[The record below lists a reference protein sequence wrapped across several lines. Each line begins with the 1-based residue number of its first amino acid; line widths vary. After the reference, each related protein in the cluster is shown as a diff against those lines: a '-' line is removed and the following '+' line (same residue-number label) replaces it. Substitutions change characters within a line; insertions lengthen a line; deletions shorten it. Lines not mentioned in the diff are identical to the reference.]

1 MSNVTRPATYPKL
14 AIAVDLRKWR
24 TWTLSFDQCLPG
36 KELLGDSIHQQGED
50 IEDMYSTL
58 PK

>member
-1 MSNVTRPATYPKL
+1 M
-14 AIAVDLRKWR
+14 LRKWR

-36 KELLGDSIHQQGED
+36 KELLGDSEHQQGED